1 MSADISIGAEGEAF
15 IIAEEVTDE
24 AVYRHTLSAPTWPG
38 GASGVTIGIGYDVG
52 TVTEAQF
59 RADWEALLPPAW
71 TTRLA
76 KCCGVQGDK
85 AKPLA
90 AALRDISIDY
100 SAAILVFRGRSI
112 PQVAAQ
118 LCRAIPGAA
127 LLPRP
132 ARASLVS
139 LVYNRGCSFHVQ
151 DDRHREMRAIAAA
164 INDGHLDAVPGQIR
178 AMKRLWV
185 VNPDALEKDW
195 QPLPGMAGLL
205 GRRDRE
211 AAMFSAAIASQEAA
225 PEPTPAPATPAA
237 PVPVHV
243 VGDPAPAEHAGAG

>member
-1 MSADISIGAEGEAF
+1 MSADISIGVEDEAF

-24 AVYRHTLSAPTWPG
+24 VVYRHTLSAPTWPG

-52 TVTEAQF
+52 TVAEAQF
-59 RADWEALLPPAW
+59 RADWEAPLPPAW

-76 KCCGVQGDK
+76 ACCGIQGDK
-85 AKPLA
+85 ARPLVQG
-90 AALRDISIDY
+90 LRDISIDY

-127 LLPRP
+127 LLPQP

-164 INDGHLDAVPGQIR
+164 IADGHLDAVPRQIR

-185 VNPDALEKDW
+185 QNPEAPEAEW
-195 QPLPGMAGLL
+195 HPLPNMAGLL

-211 AAMFSAAIASQEAA
+211 AAMFAAAIASPQAT
-225 PEPTPAPATPAA
+225 PQPAPAPAPPA
-237 PVPVHV
+237 VPVP
-243 VGDPAPAEHAGAG
+243 AHADGPFERASAG